1 MFIINLRNSIRF
13 AKRDNNLP
21 TFNNQLH
28 SERKQAGF
36 IIKPYCTLIEVD
48 EEKTTQIRTDYDG
61 AITATLIN
69 NITKAETVLSVVEKE
84 PYPDFSTWEFEHTFD
99 TIGNFSIIVTGADSE
114 QDSVEYESEP
124 IDVETTHK
132 NTLLIKAYQF
142 ANTEYVDYSTGIQ
155 HTFRVESRIPD
166 AEDETDQDIY
176 DDQNQQTKTYSA
188 TSFNGE
194 LTTDAI
200 PEYLVRQLVLAQ
212 ELFEFYVNDEKYTCK
227 EFNSER
233 FGHTTSKQVAAI
245 CVEYNVPGVNSDD
258 SFTPIEIIIP
268 EDMAQNTYPLNLAGV
283 SGNQQLS
290 IPANFMPEI
299 MMFVLKTG
307 TSAVVKVG
315 TTVDGDE
322 VQSPKT
328 INTAN
333 PVYTVGKEY
342 LKTLTQYESA
352 FILYV
357 TITGVGATVDVNT
370 VISKYK

>member
-1 MFIINLRNSIRF
+1 
-13 AKRDNNLP
+13 
-21 TFNNQLH
+21 
-28 SERKQAGF
+28 
-36 IIKPYCTLIEVD
+36 
-48 EEKTTQIRTDYDG
+48 
-61 AITATLIN
+61 
-69 NITKAETVLSVVEKE
+69 
-84 PYPDFSTWEFEHTFD
+84 
-99 TIGNFSIIVTGADSE
+99 
-114 QDSVEYESEP
+114 
-124 IDVETTHK
+124 
-132 NTLLIKAYQF
+132 
-142 ANTEYVDYSTGIQ
+142 
-155 HTFRVESRIPD
+155 
-166 AEDETDQDIY
+166 
-176 DDQNQQTKTYSA
+176 
-188 TSFNGE
+188 
-194 LTTDAI
+194 
-200 PEYLVRQLVLAQ
+200 
-212 ELFEFYVNDEKYTCK
+212 
-227 EFNSER
+227 
-233 FGHTTSKQVAAI
+233 
-245 CVEYNVPGVNSDD
+245 
-258 SFTPIEIIIP
+258 
-268 EDMAQNTYPLNLAGV
+268 MAQNTYPLNLAGV